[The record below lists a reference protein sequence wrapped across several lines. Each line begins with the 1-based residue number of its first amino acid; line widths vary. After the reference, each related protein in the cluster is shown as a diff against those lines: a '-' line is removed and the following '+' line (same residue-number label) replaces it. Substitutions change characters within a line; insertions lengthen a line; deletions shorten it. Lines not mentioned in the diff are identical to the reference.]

1 MLPDD
6 SAFKGRES
14 ILTWSSSC
22 WILRSLEVTCMRRLS
37 INLFCSSITAAASGG
52 LEWPPLPFSPVP
64 LEVAFGLNFVLK
76 LFTEEWPK
84 GKALEE
90 WVRGGSGS
98 TSEESDSPTGPGESI
113 HFLWTSWNFDP
124 KLFPLF
130 RCWLELLLPFLFGCS
145 LSLEMDTG
153 GSGLCKNDDE
163 YGICFYILAL

>member
-1 MLPDD
+1 MLPD
-6 SAFKGRES
+6 SVFRGRES

-37 INLFCSSITAAASGG
+37 INLFCSSITAASGG

-64 LEVAFGLNFVLK
+64 LEDAGLNFVLK

-113 HFLWTSWNFDP
+113 HFLCTSWNFDP
-124 KLFPLF
+124 RLFPLF